1 MRIHL
6 SRSVVRQ
13 GLVIA
18 IAFSLGSA
26 TIAYAG
32 PTVSGFVG
40 LIDGTNTAKISAAGE
55 LSVNDASGDAQ
66 LAKLTFDSAGNLK
79 TTGAV
84 TITGT
89 PSVSIAGTPSVSIA
103 GTPSVTVGNFP
114 STQNIAG
121 AVSVSGT
128 PATSELFHNSAFVTA
143 PAGELTRLAIIDVSH
158 SEKLRVAAFTAS
170 GATAHFVFSMQ
181 TGDGELVA
189 LLDEFDVAPGA
200 IVVRTEDQPGR
211 TLWLFV
217 DQRAG
222 GSAQVQLSVW
232 GR

>member
-89 PSVSIAGTPSVSIA
+89 PSVSIAGTPSV
-103 GTPSVTVGNFP
+103 TVGNFP
-114 STQNIAG
+114 STENITG

>member
-84 TITGT
+84 TIT
-89 PSVSIAGTPSVSIA
+89 GTPSVSIA